1 VVQDVLRGTVTV
13 DRAGLQGR
21 DGLRTALGVGVPLLV
36 GVAVDRPLDGLAAA
50 GGAFAAGFAL
60 FANGYRTRLSAVL
73 LPPSASPSPPSSGR
87 RSATCCGC
95 SR

>member
-1 VVQDVLRGTVTV
+1 MTGPVRDVLRGTVTV
-13 DRAGLQGR
+13 DRGGLQGR

-36 GVAVDRPLDGLAAA
+36 GVALDRPVDGLAAA

-73 LPPSASPSPPSSGR
+73 LAP
-87 RSATCCGC
+87 T
-95 SR
+95 